1 MSFETGSWEVFALFG
16 FKRTETISNSLI
28 FVYHLWN
35 NDFEEEKIESKEPIE
50 EKETIEKDVK
60 DEINQ
65 LFVPI
70 IDLLLKEIYPYI
82 FLSMIFVV
90 ISFLLILGIFILL
103 LRNNKSIKIPF
114 FGNF

>member
-1 MSFETGSWEVFALFG
+1 MVNF
-16 FKRTETISNSLI
+16 
-28 FVYHLWN
+28 
-35 NDFEEEKIESKEPIE
+35 
-50 EKETIEKDVK
+50 KETIVNECLEVIGREDVK
-60 DEINQ
+60 DEIKQ

-103 LRNNKSIKIPF
+103 LRNNKTVIKIPF
-114 FGNF
+114 L